1 MDSWLSDPREHN
13 ISVQFEPPVCG
24 GLLKRPPDTR
34 GNSERLVRKE
44 VAWRAGGRLLG
55 AGGAFSRIPCH
66 LRVLGTKYKQIEKQL
81 GFAFTVGRF
90 HEEEA

>member
-55 AGGAFSRIPCH
+55 AGGCVFSNP
-66 LRVLGTKYKQIEKQL
+66 LPSPGLGHKIQ
-81 GFAFTVGRF
+81 AN
-90 HEEEA
+90 